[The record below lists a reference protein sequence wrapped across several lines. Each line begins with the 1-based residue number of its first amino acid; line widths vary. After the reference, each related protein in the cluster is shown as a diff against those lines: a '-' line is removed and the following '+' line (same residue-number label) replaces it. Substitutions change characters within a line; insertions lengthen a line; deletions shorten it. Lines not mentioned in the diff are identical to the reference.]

1 MSVDL
6 QNFGYMNGEKQV
18 SEVVGEALAP
28 RYSVVPARRPRKQH
42 RTWLD
47 TFDWRLH
54 RAGLTLESV
63 TGHGPAELVLSGMA
77 GERITAAANGT
88 RWPALAEA
96 LPSGPLRDRLKGL
109 TEVRALLPAAKA
121 ASTVSEFRLC
131 NDDGKTVAWLTVEQ
145 LHAATPTVAD
155 LPPRLSVTAVRGYQ
169 GQADRIARCL
179 TAQPGVFPDGL
190 PALDAVL
197 ATGGLAPGE
206 YTNKIDVELSAAM
219 PARLAL
225 AAVLRRLL
233 DTLEANVW
241 GTVRDIDTEFLHD
254 LRVSVR
260 RTRTA
265 LKLGASLLPAGLASE
280 YRPAFKWLGDLTTP
294 TRDLDVH
301 LLTFAADA
309 ASLTSASPAD
319 LAPFHAYL
327 TRRRAL
333 EQRRLA
339 RVLRS
344 ARFTALISGWRSALT
359 GLAPPRHGPTAARA
373 AAAILRRAHRRVLT
387 LGGAITDDSPAE
399 NLHDLRKRCK
409 ELRYALE
416 FFASLHDPAAQRQAV
431 RELKALQDVL
441 GTFQDCQVQQQEI
454 RVIAA
459 DMMASHDVPATAL
472 LAMGDLSAQVG
483 RRERK
488 ARSEFAARFADFASR
503 PAQARFRALAL
514 GPSA

>member
-1 MSVDL
+1 VSVDL
-6 QNFGYMNGEKQV
+6 HNFTYMNGEQPIPEAV
-18 SEVVGEALAP
+18 REALAP
-28 RYSVVPARRPRKQH
+28 RYSVVPFRRTRTRR

-47 TFDWRLH
+47 TFDWRLY

-63 TGHGPAELVLSGMA
+63 TGRGPAELVLSGMA

-96 LPSGPLRDRLKGL
+96 LPSGPLRDRLEGL

-145 LHAATPTVAD
+145 LHAATPAAAD
-155 LPPRLSVTAVRGYQ
+155 LPPRLSVTPVRGYQ
-169 GQADRIARCL
+169 GQAERIARCL
-179 TAQPGVFPDGL
+179 TAQPGVLPDGL

-206 YTNKIDVELSAAM
+206 YTNKVDVELSATM

-225 AAVLRRLL
+225 AAVLLRLL

-265 LKLGASLLPAGLASE
+265 LKLGAGLLPDGVASQ
-280 YRPAFKWLGDLTTP
+280 YQPAFKWLGDLTTP

-309 ASLTSASPAD
+309 AGLTSASPGD
-319 LAPFHAYL
+319 LAPFHRYL
-327 TRRRAL
+327 IQRHAV
-333 EQRRLA
+333 EQARLA
-339 RVLRS
+339 SALRS
-344 ARFTALISGWRSALT
+344 ARFAALITAWRGTLDGLT
-359 GLAPPRHGPTAARA
+359 APRQGPDAAQA
-373 AAAILRRAHRRVLT
+373 AAKIIGRAHRRVLRQ
-387 LGGAITDDSPAE
+387 GSAITADSPPE
-399 NLHDLRKRCK
+399 DLHDLRKRCK

-416 FFASLHDPAAQRQAV
+416 FFASLYDPAAHRRAV
-431 RELKALQDVL
+431 RELKGLQDCL
-441 GTFQDCQVQQQEI
+441 GIYQDCQVQQEEI
-454 RVIAA
+454 RVIATEMLGA
-459 DMMASHDVPATAL
+459 GDVPATAL
-472 LAMGDLSAQVG
+472 LAMGDLASHIG
-483 RRERK
+483 ERERQ
-488 ARSEFAARFADFASR
+488 ARGEFASRFAAFASR
-503 PAQARFRALAL
+503 PARQRFQALVAGA
-514 GPSA
+514 GS

>member
-6 QNFGYMNGEKQV
+6 QNFAYMNGEQQIA
-18 SEVVGEALAP
+18 EVVREALAP
-28 RYSVVPARRPRKQH
+28 RYSMVPARRTRTRH

-63 TGHGPAELVLSGMA
+63 TGRGPAELVLTGGA

-88 RWPALAEA
+88 RWPALADD
-96 LPSGPLRDRLKGL
+96 LPDGPLRARLEGL
-109 TEVRALLPAAKA
+109 TSVRALLPAARV

-131 NDDGKTVAWLTVEQ
+131 NADDKTVAWLTVDHM
-145 LHAATPTVAD
+145 LAAQPAAAD
-155 LPPRLSVTAVRGYQ
+155 LPTRLSVTPVRGYQ
-169 GQADRIARCL
+169 SQADRIAQCL
-179 TAQPGVFPDGL
+179 AMEPGVTPSEL
-190 PALDAVL
+190 PPLDAVL
-197 ATGGLAPGE
+197 ATAGRAPGE
-206 YTNKIDVELSAAM
+206 YDGKIDVDLDPAM
-219 PARLAL
+219 PARMAL
-225 AAVLRRLL
+225 AAVLLQLL
-233 DTLEANVW
+233 DTLEANVP
-241 GTVRDIDTEFLHD
+241 GTARDIDTEFLHD
-254 LRVSVR
+254 LRVAVR

-265 LKLGASLLPAGLASE
+265 LKLGGDLLPAGLADE
-280 YRPAFKWLGDLTTP
+280 YRPGFKWLGDLTTP

-301 LLTFAADA
+301 LLSFTADA

-319 LAPFHAYL
+319 LAPFHDYL

-333 EQRRLA
+333 EQRRLTRA
-339 RVLRS
+339 LRS
-344 ARFTALISGWRSALT
+344 ARFTALISGWRSALNA
-359 GLAPPRHGPTAARA
+359 LAPPRRGPTAARA
-373 AAAILRRAHRRVLT
+373 AATIIRRAHRRVLT
-387 LGGAITDDSPAE
+387 RGAAITDDSPAE
-399 NLHDLRKRCK
+399 SLHDLRKRCK

-416 FFASLHDPAAQRQAV
+416 FFASLHDPTAQRQAV

-441 GTFQDCQVQQQEI
+441 GTFQDCEVQQQEI

-472 LAMGDLSAQVG
+472 LAMGDLSAQIG

-488 ARSEFAARFADFASR
+488 ARSEFAARFADFASH
-503 PAQARFRALAL
+503 PAQARFHALAL